1 MWNFGSLIPTLSVF
15 NHYGSYFRYA
25 QVVAEPFHVS
35 KACLE
40 PSSVKKGGDGGGKP
54 VTSVYLESDNDE
66 FLICSLTSSNLN
78 ENLDLNFN
86 RGEKIIIR
94 TEVRLIKTCFCS

>member
-1 MWNFGSLIPTLSVF
+1 M
-15 NHYGSYFRYA
+15 
-25 QVVAEPFHVS
+25 VAEPFHVS

-54 VTSVYLESDNDE
+54 VTSVYLESDNEE

-86 RGEKIIIR
+86 RGEKICIR
-94 TEVRLIKTCFCS
+94 TEVRTTRVFC